1 LPHSGTLKM
10 DNIEISKYFVD
21 DFAKLM
27 AAETYKLMKHKEK
40 EVNLGTTEAFMVATI
55 KHLVNHTLLHV
66 LTSKRYQLMEK
77 AQINKAIYKDYLKIK
92 NDLENGIADGFNMAV
107 LGFSPETPIDYFCL
121 VRDMGKPA
129 NKEKI

>member
-1 LPHSGTLKM
+1 M

-21 DFAKLM
+21 DFAKLI

-40 EVNLGTTEAFMVATI
+40 EVKLGTTEAFMVATVKYLI
-55 KHLVNHTLLHV
+55 NNTLLHV
-66 LTSKRYQLMEK
+66 LTSKRYLLLEK
-77 AQINKAIYKDYLKIK
+77 AEINKNIYKDYLRIK
-92 NDLENGIADGFNMAV
+92 NDLENAIADGFNMAV
-107 LGFSPETPIDYFCL
+107 LGYSPETPIDYFCL

>member
-1 LPHSGTLKM
+1 
-10 DNIEISKYFVD
+10 
-21 DFAKLM
+21 
-27 AAETYKLMKHKEK
+27 
-40 EVNLGTTEAFMVATI
+40 
-55 KHLVNHTLLHV
+55 
-66 LTSKRYQLMEK
+66 MEK